1 MAKPSNITIN
11 LMRLIKLLKFS
22 FITIITTV
30 MVLIAIDSQAALNLS
45 VSPLSGGNNLRFGRV
60 PSSGEVN
67 KEVRIRITATDGNQY
82 QIYHRII
89 GSFLNEKSAS
99 LGINAFSTYTL
110 SGSNGSGTLYAQ
122 NPERM
127 GFTDQ
132 LLYTSGS
139 GGTSD
144 AFTAVYT
151 VDGRRMDASGSFF
164 GRIQYTA
171 RPIGGSSQDSVILNV
186 TIEASGEFKIEIKG
200 STTTDSV
207 RLNLGNDRD
216 REGYVEFVFSD
227 NFGQNIQI
235 YQEVEPFPQDE
246 LFNEVDSDTVLFIAS
261 GGPNGDLFPQALT
274 DLTRKRILVYS
285 SQESEDSF
293 RLNYVLDQE
302 AMERQKSGTYKGQL
316 NYIVAQNNSE
326 QVYNVQLEVEVE
338 PVFVIEVD
346 LGPQGLSFE
355 RLLPDSQPIVR
366 AIEVKVK
373 TNLGR
378 PYMVMQSVNSPMT
391 NEKGDSMP
399 DQYFT
404 FKGELLDQQTGKLI
418 DADYKQVPQGETS
431 LYISDNKGSPNRFN
445 VSYRLRPY
453 STMVPGDYTTS
464 IRYSLGEI

>member
-1 MAKPSNITIN
+1 MYSN
-11 LMRLIKLLKFS
+11 RLAKFS
-22 FITIITTV
+22 FIAIIITVMTV
-30 MVLIAIDSQAALNLS
+30 TAFDSQAALNLS

-67 KEVRIRITATDGNQY
+67 KEIRIRITATDGNQY

-99 LGINAFSTYTL
+99 LGINALSTYTL

-151 VDGRRMDASGSFF
+151 VDGSRMDASGSFF

-186 TIEASGEFKIEIKG
+186 TIESSGEFKIEIKG

-246 LFNEVDSDTVLFIAS
+246 LFNEIDSDTVLFIAS

-274 DLTRKRILVYS
+274 DLTRKRILIYS

-293 RLNYVLDQE
+293 RMNYILDQE
-302 AMERQKSGTYKGQL
+302 SLERQRSGTYKGQL
-316 NYIVAQNNSE
+316 KYIVAQNNSE

-338 PVFVIEVD
+338 PVFAIEVD

-355 RLLPDSQPIVR
+355 RLLPDSQPIIR
-366 AIEVKVK
+366 KIEVRIK
-373 TNLGR
+373 TNLGQ
-378 PYMVMQSVNSPMT
+378 PYMVMQSIASPMT
-391 NEKGDSMP
+391 NEKGAQLL

-404 FKGELLDQQTGKLI
+404 FKGDPIDQHGGQLV
-418 DADYKQVPQGETS
+418 DSDYRQVPLGETS
-431 LYISDNKGSPNRFN
+431 LYISDHKGSPSRFN
-445 VSYRLRPY
+445 ISYRLRPY

-464 IRYSLGEI
+464 IRYSLGEM